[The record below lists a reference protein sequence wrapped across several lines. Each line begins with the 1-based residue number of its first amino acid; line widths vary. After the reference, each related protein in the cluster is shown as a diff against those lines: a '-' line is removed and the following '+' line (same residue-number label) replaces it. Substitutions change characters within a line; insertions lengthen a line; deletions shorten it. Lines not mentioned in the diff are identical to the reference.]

1 MQRQPSPTKLS
12 WTDHHQSTRRIVASY
27 VPDHS
32 NYRIHD
38 HEFIEIAVIESGK
51 CLHHSVIGDTRP
63 KPGDTFLMRP
73 GAWHGYAQVK
83 NLCIYNCCFDTTL
96 LGNELAWMASDPNLG
111 RYLWGLPLFPKQ
123 HGMVAVHLCSAD
135 SERCCGLLDSLA
147 ALGDKDYPSHHGDHI
162 GLLTQILS
170 LLARSAPQ
178 PEPNKL
184 PNPHRAVTT
193 ALKLID
199 DSLADNWT
207 LARLSELV
215 QVESTYFVRLFRTA
229 IGLPPMAY
237 ILRRRLELATHLLRR
252 VDLSISEAGA
262 MAGWMDGNYFSRSFR
277 QHFGMT
283 PTEYRA
289 RFRER
294 PLVEYF

>member
-1 MQRQPSPTKLS
+1 M
-12 WTDHHQSTRRIVASY
+12 
-27 VPDHS
+27 
-32 NYRIHD
+32 
-38 HEFIEIAVIESGK
+38 
-51 CLHHSVIGDTRP
+51 
-63 KPGDTFLMRP
+63 
-73 GAWHGYAQVK
+73 
-83 NLCIYNCCFDTTL
+83 CIRD
-96 LGNELAWMASDPNLG
+96 
-111 RYLWGLPLFPKQ
+111 
-123 HGMVAVHLCSAD
+123 
-135 SERCCGLLDSLA
+135 
-147 ALGDKDYPSHHGDHI
+147 SHHGDHI

-283 PTEYRA
+283 PTESVSYTHLDVYKRQVLGLPA
-289 RFRER
+289 AMPITFASAFSTRGSNFGISTALR
-294 PLVEYF
+294 PCSCLRKPKM